1 MQVTISIKK
10 EDVIKEVNKSSAY
23 IGAKTI
29 NNDGTGNLYYNI
41 STIKE
46 DAEMLQRYWEEA
58 LSNVLSVAKPFVSD
72 VEEQDTWSVTL
83 TMPSNYNPA
92 FDGVIKQK
100 IFSYVVT
107 YVLLNWL
114 TLCNVATAVIQY
126 YSTETASMLSGVD
139 DILHARLFTRAAE
152 GLETD
157 NKFGGDEIETEGSED
172 DDDKTTDNTAGT
184 DELPD
189 DGETADD
196 EKTTDNVAGIDEV
209 PDTGDYEPEKTTDN
223 VAGTDEMPELEE
235 DDNTNTRGNTF
246 GSDIRQNVTA
256 VKAEIIKLY

>member
-10 EDVIKEVNKSSAY
+10 EDVIKEVNKTSAY
-23 IGAKTI
+23 IGVKTI

-72 VEEQDTWSVTL
+72 VDEQDTWSVTL

-157 NKFGGDEIETEGSED
+157 NKFGGDEIDTEGNED
-172 DDDKTTDNTAGT
+172 DDEKTTDNTAGT
-184 DELPD
+184 DEL
-189 DGETADD
+189 
-196 EKTTDNVAGIDEV
+196 
-209 PDTGDYEPEKTTDN
+209 
-223 VAGTDEMPELEE
+223 PELEE

>member
-10 EDVIKEVNKSSAY
+10 EDVIKEVNKTSAY

-72 VEEQDTWSVTL
+72 VDEQDTWSVTL

-157 NKFGGDEIETEGSED
+157 NKFGGDEIDTEGSEED
-172 DDDKTTDNTAGT
+172 GEKTTDNTAGT
-184 DELPD
+184 DELPG

-196 EKTTDNVAGIDEV
+196 EKTTDNVAG
-209 PDTGDYEPEKTTDN
+209 
-223 VAGTDEMPELEE
+223 TDELPELEE

>member
-1 MQVTISIKK
+1 MQQVIISINKN
-10 EDVIKEVNKSSAY
+10 DVITEVNKTSAY

-58 LSNVLSVAKPFVSD
+58 LSYVLSVAKSFVSD

-139 DILHARLFTRAAE
+139 DILHARLFTRAE
-152 GLETD
+152 QGLETD
-157 NKFGGDEIETEGSED
+157 NKFGSEEIDTEGSED
-172 DDDKTTDNTAGT
+172 D
-184 DELPD
+184 
-189 DGETADD
+189 GEKA
-196 EKTTDNVAGIDEV
+196 
-209 PDTGDYEPEKTTDN
+209 TDN